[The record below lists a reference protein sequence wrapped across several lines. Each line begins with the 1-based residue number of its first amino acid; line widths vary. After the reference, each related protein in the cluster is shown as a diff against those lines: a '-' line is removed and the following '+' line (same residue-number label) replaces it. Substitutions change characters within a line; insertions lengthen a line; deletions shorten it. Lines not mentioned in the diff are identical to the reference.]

1 MNGDWTPL
9 SSASSRTEH
18 TCRSTGEKGCRG
30 CRWFE
35 TRLYR
40 RDGFLS
46 DVMLTMPDG
55 RHVAPDATT
64 EYKLEIIGRSIV
76 PGEVDR
82 IRTEYTTSAN
92 AVVDFLALGEPGHRY
107 VPKVS
112 RRVLHE
118 AADLDEAIGDALD
131 DFDLISAS
139 SRHPFNG

>member
-1 MNGDWTPL
+1 MSGDWTPL

-18 TCRSTGEKGCRG
+18 TCRFSGEKGCRG

-35 TRLYR
+35 TRLYSR
-40 RDGFLS
+40 PYAYPGSADQ
-46 DVMLTMPDG
+46 PDSN
-55 RHVAPDATT
+55 DW

-112 RRVLHE
+112 RMVLHE
-118 AADLDEAIGDALD
+118 AADIDQAIGDAID
-131 DFDLISAS
+131 DFDMITAVG
-139 SRHPFNG
+139 RHPSNGRS

>member
-1 MNGDWTPL
+1 MSDWQTL

-18 TCRSTGEKGCRG
+18 TCRSVGERGCRG

-35 TRLYR
+35 TRLHR
-40 RDGFLS
+40 TQIGEDF
-46 DVMLTMPDG
+46 
-55 RHVAPDATT
+55 

-112 RRVLHE
+112 RMVLHE
-118 AADLDEAIGDALD
+118 AADIDQAIGDAID
-131 DFDLISAS
+131 DFDTITAVG
-139 SRHPFNG
+139 RHPSNGRS